1 MEISGTGGG
10 GAAFGF
16 DVIMT
21 EFLSISSSSEVI
33 DDELASEG
41 GVADRRLEEAIG
53 VEIIAGSLAF
63 RVWETG
69 ASMSADM

>member
-1 MEISGTGGG
+1 
-10 GAAFGF
+10 
-16 DVIMT
+16 MT

-41 GVADRRLEEAIG
+41 GVADRGLEGAIG
-53 VEIIAGSLAF
+53 VVIIARSLAF

-69 ASMSADM
+69 ASMSADI